1 MFKSLGLLTLA
12 ATAKLAS
19 SHATI
24 FNAHINDIDQGRGDS
39 AAGYIRAPPNNSPLV
54 DVTSKDMICNVNNV
68 PVAKTLSV
76 KAGDKV
82 CLAFTKQS
90 VRSAND

>member
-1 MFKSLGLLTLA
+1 MFNSLVLLTLA
-12 ATAKLAS
+12 TAVKLAS

-24 FNAHINDIDQGRGDS
+24 FNAHINGVDQGRGDS

-54 DVTSKDMICNVNNV
+54 DVTSRDMICNVNNS
-68 PVAKTLSV
+68 PVARTLSV

-82 CLAFTKQS
+82 GLAC
-90 VRSAND
+90 A